1 MVCNRG
7 YGKKSVINLLSSRNF
22 KVLTIASTIGSDH
35 PIVGL
40 TTVQSYLEKVQRY
53 GVTNSIYSTEV
64 LQSDFGVLQSN
75 MEDFLDSVKPFTVS
89 DNPKELLGSEIVV
102 AQHCEK
108 SPFMPIVSEISTI
121 RKWSKSCSVS
131 SFMDFLLGTWVSV
144 PKTGSNG
151 PIKPLFNPT
160 IGRNDY
166 NTTNIENCIS

>member
-1 MVCNRG
+1 MLGPIMVCNRG
-7 YGKKSVINLLSSRNF
+7 YGKKSVINLFTSQNF

-75 MEDFLDSVKPFTVS
+75 VEDFLDSVKPFTVS
-89 DNPKELLGSEIVV
+89 DNPKELLGFEIVV

-108 SPFMPIVSEISTI
+108 KSFYAYCIRDIYDKKVEQKLLRFFIYGFPI
-121 RKWSKSCSVS
+121 
-131 SFMDFLLGTWVSV
+131 
-144 PKTGSNG
+144 
-151 PIKPLFNPT
+151 
-160 IGRNDY
+160 RNMGFR
-166 NTTNIENCIS
+166 T